1 MKKHALWILLLTV
14 VLLFTAC
21 AGQPEAEGQSPEETA
36 KAFLNTFYAANKDD
50 RYTQFLSDTESVA
63 SDTALEE
70 ANEQYHAALAAL
82 STEELADTL
91 VANRTLSQYDAAN
104 EGKTVAVQSVELQAD
119 DDFYT
124 FTVEVD
130 ADGTAQTYTGQ
141 ISVSQ
146 ESGLVDNFY
155 QAAA

>member
-21 AGQPEAEGQSPEETA
+21 AGQPAAEGQSPEETA

-91 VANRTLSQYDAAN
+91 VANSHAEPIRRG
-104 EGKTVAVQSVELQAD
+104 E
-119 DDFYT
+119 
-124 FTVEVD
+124 
-130 ADGTAQTYTGQ
+130 
-141 ISVSQ
+141 
-146 ESGLVDNFY
+146 
-155 QAAA
+155 